1 MYVPSSRFLD
11 NLLTEVQM
19 ASEELGKHY
28 HNIGD
33 LANALKN
40 FNRMRD
46 YCTTPAHI
54 ATVAF
59 HVIAVNVEQK
69 NWLGVQ
75 NQVSK
80 IRNLQMKPEESV
92 KNQPKIAAAQGLQC
106 MALGEYKEAANAFL
120 SVEVTLGDTY
130 NEILSSND
138 VAVYGGLCA
147 LASMSRS
154 ELKSRVLDNTN
165 FRSFLEL
172 EPHIRRAINSFCAS
186 KYSQCLEILEL
197 YRADYLLDVYLQ
209 DQIPLLYSKIRTK
222 SIVQYFQPFSRVTLD
237 SMEKMFGT
245 TSTQASNQA
254 TQGNTTASE
263 AFRNELIQMIQS
275 HSLAAR
281 IDLENNVLIA
291 QEESKRAAMQQE
303 ALDTVDGFIQEA
315 RIKLLRLNAIN
326 AGLEVKP
333 PGKGAGKSGGI
344 DINSLV
350 DTGMGGM
357 NGSSNFSGS
366 GYSLRNTRA

>member
-1 MYVPSSRFLD
+1 
-11 NLLTEVQM
+11 M

-28 HNIGD
+28 HSIGD
-33 LANALKN
+33 LQSALKN

-59 HVIAVNVEQK
+59 HVIAVNIEQK
-69 NWLGVQ
+69 SWLGVQ

-80 IRNLQMKPEESV
+80 IRNLQMKPEE
-92 KNQPKIAAAQGLQC
+92 NQPRVAAAQGLHH
-106 MALGEYKEAANAFL
+106 MALGDYREAAGAFL
-120 SVEVTLGDTY
+120 GVETTLGDSY

-154 ELKSRVLDNTN
+154 ELKSHVLESTS

-197 YRADYLLDVYLQ
+197 YRADYMLDIYLQ
-209 DQIPLLYSKIRTK
+209 DQLPTIYQRIRTK

-245 TSTQASNQA
+245 APNWSSKQGTQNAKA
-254 TQGNTTASE
+254 ASE
-263 AFRNELIQMIQS
+263 AFRDELIQMIQS
-275 HSLAAR
+275 HALSAR
-281 IDLENNVLIA
+281 IDLENDVLIA
-291 QEESKRAAMQQE
+291 HESSRRAAMQQE
-303 ALDTVDGFIQEA
+303 ALETVDSFIREA
-315 RIKLLRLNAIN
+315 RLKLMRLNAIN
-326 AGLEVKP
+326 GGLEVKP
-333 PGKGAGKSGGI
+333 AGKTVGKAGGI

-350 DTGMGGM
+350 DAGMGGV
-357 NGSSNFSGS
+357 NGSGNFTGT
-366 GYSLRNTRA
+366 GYSLRSNRS

>member
-1 MYVPSSRFLD
+1 M
-11 NLLTEVQM
+11 LTDIQM

-33 LANALKN
+33 LGNALKN

-59 HVIAVNVEQK
+59 HIIAVNIEQK
-69 NWLGVQ
+69 AWLNVQ
-75 NQVSK
+75 NQVNK
-80 IRNLQMKPEESV
+80 IRNLQMKPEESA
-92 KNQPKIAAAQGLQC
+92 KNQPKVYAASGLQF

-120 SVEVTLGDTY
+120 SIETTLGETY
-130 NEILSSND
+130 NDVISSND

-154 ELKSRVLDNTN
+154 ELKTRVLESTN

-197 YRADYLLDVYLQ
+197 YRADYMLDIYLQ
-209 DQIPLLYSKIRTK
+209 DQIPALYQKIRTK
-222 SIVQYFQPFSRVTLD
+222 SIVQYFAPFSRVTLD
-237 SMEKMFGT
+237 SMEQMFGNISAQSAKSAAQ
-245 TSTQASNQA
+245 TS
-254 TQGNTTASE
+254 TTASE

-275 HSLAAR
+275 HALAAR
-281 IDLENNVLIA
+281 IDLENDVLIA
-291 QEESKRAAMQQE
+291 HEESRRAAMQQE
-303 ALDTVDGFIQEA
+303 ALDTVDGFIKEA

-326 AGLEVKP
+326 GGLEVKP
-333 PGKGAGKSGGI
+333 PGKGTTGKSGGL

-357 NGSSNFSGS
+357 NGSGNFNST
-366 GYSLRNTRA
+366 GYSLRSGRA

>member
-1 MYVPSSRFLD
+1 
-11 NLLTEVQM
+11 M

-59 HVIAVNVEQK
+59 HVIAVNIEQK

-75 NQVSK
+75 NQVNK
-80 IRNLQMKPEESV
+80 IRNLQMKPEESA
-92 KNQPKIAAAQGLQC
+92 KNQPKVFAAQGLQF
-106 MALGEYKEAANAFL
+106 MALGEYREAANAFL
-120 SVEVTLGDTY
+120 NIETSLGETY
-130 NEILSSND
+130 NEVISSND

-147 LASMSRS
+147 LASMGRS
-154 ELKSRVLDNTN
+154 ELKTRVLESTN

-197 YRADYLLDVYLQ
+197 YRADYLLDIYLQ
-209 DQIPLLYSKIRTK
+209 DQIPSLYQKIRTK
-222 SIVQYFQPFSRVTLD
+222 SIVQYFQPFSRVTLE
-237 SMEKMFGT
+237 SMEKMFGNTPQAQSQSGKSSAAAVADQGST
-245 TSTQASNQA
+245 TMTS
-254 TQGNTTASE
+254 SE
-263 AFRNELIQMIQS
+263 SFRDELIQMIQS
-275 HSLAAR
+275 HALLAR

-291 QEESKRAAMQQE
+291 HEESKRAAMQQE
-303 ALDTVDGFIQEA
+303 ALDTVDGFIKEA
-315 RIKLLRLNAIN
+315 RVKLLRLNAIN
-326 AGLEVKP
+326 GGLEVKP
-333 PGKGAGKSGGI
+333 VAKNAGKTTAGGGGI

-357 NGSSNFSGS
+357 NVGGQGNFSS
-366 GYSLRNTRA
+366 TGYSLRNGR